1 MKKLTNKKGFTL
13 IEMLVVIAIIAVL
26 VAIIIPTISSATTK
40 AAAAT
45 DAANMRSLKALI
57 TTSYL
62 SDGVGTGKNITEIKN
77 DGTVVIKADL
87 YPAMKDFTSSDNVAI
102 PKGTAKNA
110 AGWAITFD
118 ASTKAFT
125 VTYGNDTTKKDIAG
139 FALAAETGSFTP
151 AS

>member
-62 SDGVGTGKNITEIKN
+62 SDGVGEDKNIVEIKA
-77 DGTVVIKADL
+77 DKTVVIKADL
-87 YPAMKDFTSSDNVAI
+87 YPAMKDFTSSDKVAV
-102 PKGTAKNA
+102 PKGD
-110 AGWAITFD
+110 AGSATYWAITFD
-118 ASTKAFT
+118 DSNKSFT
-125 VTYGNDTTKKDIAG
+125 VTYGDTTKKNIAD
-139 FALAAETGSFTP
+139 FALAAETGSFT
-151 AS
+151 AAK